1 MLLARSQLQ
10 IQMPK
15 VWIKTIFLAVA
26 VTSTLLVTGCASK
39 PQINNPTRYAI
50 APDYYTVRSGD
61 TLSGISMR
69 YGLSYISVAEMNDIA
84 PPYRIYVGQSI
95 RLKKSANNVSRP
107 STQVLTTAPQI
118 QRQTINLPT
127 QQQPVAPPVT
137 SAPTVPAVTTAQV
150 PVIPAKSTS
159 LRWVKPSNGPI
170 IANFNVTNNIKGLR
184 FGGNQG
190 DPVFAAADGQVVY
203 AADGLKE
210 YGNLVLIKHIDVLT
224 TAKGLGNGFPI
235 GAVMTQG
242 RGVGVLSAGN
252 HGSTYSG
259 THLGSRIVYTVI
271 DLIQKE
277 NIVANAAEI
286 GSYLV
291 EQFRTQLADQNVT
304 VRGFG
309 MMIGIEL
316 PKACA
321 ELVNI
326 ARDEHQLIINVT
338 SGNVVRLLPAL
349 NMNQQQADDLLNR
362 LIPAIKNFLA

>member
-127 QQQPVAPPVT
+127 QQQPVAPPFT
-137 SAPTVPAVTTAQV
+137 PAPTVPAVTTAQV

-210 YGNLVLIKHIDVLT
+210 YGNLVLIKHIDGYI
-224 TAKGLGNGFPI
+224 TAYAHNSKML
-235 GAVMTQG
+235 VK
-242 RGVGVLSAGN
+242 
-252 HGSTYSG
+252 SG
-259 THLGSRIVYTVI
+259 
-271 DLIQKE
+271 
-277 NIVANAAEI
+277 
-286 GSYLV
+286 
-291 EQFRTQLADQNVT
+291 QNVNA
-304 VRGFG
+304 GQK
-309 MMIGIEL
+309 I
-316 PKACA
+316 A
-321 ELVNI
+321 EMGS
-326 ARDEHQLIINVT
+326 
-338 SGNVVRLLPAL
+338 SGANSVMLEFQVRLDGKPIDPANILPVS
-349 NMNQQQADDLLNR
+349 
-362 LIPAIKNFLA
+362 